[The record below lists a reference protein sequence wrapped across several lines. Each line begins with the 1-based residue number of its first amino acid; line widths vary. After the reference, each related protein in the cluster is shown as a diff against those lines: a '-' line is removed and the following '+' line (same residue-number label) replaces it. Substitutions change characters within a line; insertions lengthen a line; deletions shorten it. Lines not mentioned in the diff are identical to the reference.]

1 MTSKII
7 PNGYYIKARNIKE
20 SKIAIAPPHIREIW
34 DWILRESNHKDGYV
48 NGRKI
53 ARGELIRSFKDIQE
67 DLKWMVGYRKE
78 TYKKWHCE
86 SAMKWL
92 TREGMITTTKTT
104 RGMLIKVIKYG
115 IYQDPK
121 NYESNNESETKA
133 TREQHENSHYKQECK
148 NVKNKQE
155 DNIRAKP
162 DVKEAEVFT
171 EEQLKEKQ
179 LNEQIQE
186 VIDLFYNS
194 VNPNINYGNK
204 TTRSACKFLIDKYG
218 VDQVKRAT
226 EYAISVQGK
235 PYAPTITTPFQLK
248 EKMSQLAIYKQK
260 QEQPTENHKGKEIF
274 T

>member
-1 MTSKII
+1 MTKIK
-7 PNGYYIKARNIKE
+7 GGFYIKARCIQE
-20 SKIAIAPPHIREIW
+20 SKIATSPPHVREIW
-34 DWILRESNHKDGYV
+34 DWLLKEANHKDNKYSGFFI
-48 NGRKI
+48 K
-53 ARGELIRSFKDIQE
+53 RGQLFRTYKEIRE
-67 DLKWMVGYRKE
+67 GLHWMVGYRKMMYSE
-78 TYKKWHCE
+78 NHTKK
-86 SAMKWL
+86 AMKTL
-92 TREGMITTTKTT
+92 REYGMIATTKAL
-104 RGMLIKVIKYG
+104 GGVLITIINYDR
-115 IYQDPK
+115 YQTIQ
-121 NYESNNESETKA
+121 NYESTNESTNERTNAEPMRNHPLPDNNKN
-133 TREQHENSHYKQECK
+133 EKNEN
-148 NVKNKQE
+148 NKQ
-155 DNIRAKP
+155 RAKP

-226 EYAISVQGK
+226 EYAVSVQGK